1 MPREDSY
8 EVRFRF
14 AMSQAVST
22 LTPYT
27 NGIRPRRLR
36 ELGVYE
42 LPDGGQYVV
51 SMLYAD
57 GCSLYPV
64 RAWGSYGNAEF
75 WVNKEGRLLRRG
87 VPTRWSVRDLQDTG
101 KTSTYPAPIIL

>member
-1 MPREDSY
+1 
-8 EVRFRF
+8 
-14 AMSQAVST
+14 MSQAVST

-27 NGIRPRRLR
+27 NRVRPRRLR

-42 LPDGGQYVV
+42 LPGGGQYVV
-51 SMLYAD
+51 STLYSD
-57 GCSLYPV
+57 GCALYPV

-87 VPTRWSVRDLQDTG
+87 IPTTLSVRDLQDTG
-101 KTSTYPAPIIL
+101 KTVTYPAPIIL

>member
-1 MPREDSY
+1 M
-8 EVRFRF
+8 RFTF

-22 LTPYT
+22 LTPYK
-27 NGIRPRRLR
+27 NRIRPQRLR

-51 SMLYAD
+51 STLYSD
-57 GCSLYPV
+57 GCALYPL

-75 WVNKEGRLLRRG
+75 WADKEGRLLRRG
-87 VPTRWSVRDLQDTG
+87 VPTQWNIRDLQDTG
-101 KTSTYPAPIIL
+101 KTTTYPAPIIL

>member
-1 MPREDSY
+1 MLREGSY
-8 EVRFRF
+8 EVRNTFV
-14 AMSQAVST
+14 MSQAVST

-27 NGIRPRRLR
+27 NRIIPRRLR

-42 LPDGGQYVV
+42 LPDGRQYVV
-51 SMLYAD
+51 STLYSD
-57 GCSLYPV
+57 GCALYPV

-87 VPTRWSVRDLQDTG
+87 VPTCWSVRDLQDTG

>member
-1 MPREDSY
+1 
-8 EVRFRF
+8 
-14 AMSQAVST
+14 MSQVVST
-22 LTPYT
+22 LTPYESR
-27 NGIRPRRLR
+27 IKPRRLR

-51 SMLYAD
+51 STLYSD
-57 GCSLYPV
+57 GCALYPV

-75 WVNKEGRLLRRG
+75 WANKEGRLLSRG

-101 KTSTYPAPIIL
+101 KTVTYPAPIIF